1 MKLLRIG
8 EKGREKPAALDNN
21 GKIRDISSH
30 IKDLNPSTLNFETI
44 SKIQNIDLSSLP
56 EISSSERIGACITDP
71 GKFVAIGL
79 NYSDHAA
86 ETGAAVPT
94 EPIMFMKA
102 TSSICGPN
110 DDVEIVSG
118 SKKLDWEVELGIVI
132 GKNAKHISES
142 QSQEHIL
149 GYCLVN
155 DVSEREWQIEK
166 MGQWVKGK
174 SHDTYGPI
182 GPYLVTK
189 DEIKDVNNLNMTL
202 DVNGE
207 RMQTGNTNTM
217 IFNVDII
224 VSYVSKFMSLQA
236 GDIITTGTP
245 PGVGMGKKP
254 QIFLKAGDQMKLSI
268 DNLGDEVNSLEGS
281 FDLSTGNDS
290 DLNNNQTVDV
300 GDKDNS
306 AEILEEDPFPVKR
319 PFQKKSPAAPE
330 PEGHML
336 KKFSPAA
343 PEGHAFKKFLPAAP
357 GGHVQKIFRL
367 RRLPGISQIRFFPPF
382 RIFPP
387 FPLASENFPPFPL
400 PPFPNA

>member
-8 EKGREKPAALDNN
+8 SLGKEKPVILDKD
-21 GKIRDISSH
+21 GKYKDLSSH
-30 IKDLNPSTLNFETI
+30 IEDFNPNNLNFETF
-44 SKIQNIDLSSLP
+44 SKIQSLDHSSLP
-56 EISSSERIGACITDP
+56 EISKNERIGSCISRP

-79 NYSDHAA
+79 NFSDHAA
-86 ETGAAVPT
+86 ETGAKPPS

-110 DDVEIVSG
+110 DNIEIVSG
-118 SKKLDWEVELGIVI
+118 SKKLDWEVELGVVI
-132 GKNAKHISES
+132 GKNAKHISED
-142 QSQEHIL
+142 QSQDHIL

-189 DEIKDVNNLNMTL
+189 DEIKDINNLDMTL
-202 DVNGE
+202 DLNGK
-207 RMQTGNTNTM
+207 RMQSGNTSTM

-254 QIFLKAGDQMKLSI
+254 QIFLKEGDKLKLII
-268 DNLGDEVNSLEGS
+268 DNLGEQN
-281 FDLSTGNDS
+281 
-290 DLNNNQTVDV
+290 
-300 GDKDNS
+300 
-306 AEILEEDPFPVKR
+306 
-319 PFQKKSPAAPE
+319 
-330 PEGHML
+330 
-336 KKFSPAA
+336 
-343 PEGHAFKKFLPAAP
+343 
-357 GGHVQKIFRL
+357 
-367 RRLPGISQIRFFPPF
+367 SQIVA
-382 RIFPP
+382 I
-387 FPLASENFPPFPL
+387 
-400 PPFPNA
+400 

>member
-1 MKLLRIG
+1 MKLLRVG
-8 EKGREKPAALDNN
+8 EKGKEKPAILDAD

-30 IKDLNPSTLNFETI
+30 INDLNPENLNFETM
-44 SKIQNIDLSSLP
+44 SKIQSADTSRLPELSSNQRVG
-56 EISSSERIGACITDP
+56 SCITSP

-86 ETGAAVPT
+86 EVGADIPK

-102 TSSICGPN
+102 TSSMCGPN

-132 GKNAKHISES
+132 GKEAKHISES
-142 QSQEHIL
+142 QSQDHIL

-174 SHDTYGPI
+174 SHDTYGPT

-189 DEIKDVNNLNMTL
+189 DEIKDINNLKMML

-207 RMQTGNTNTM
+207 RMQTGNTSTM

-224 VSYVSKFMSLQA
+224 VSYVSKFMSLQP

-245 PGVGMGKKP
+245 PGVGMGRKP
-254 QIFLKAGDQMKLSI
+254 QVFLKAGDEMKLSI
-268 DNLGDEVNSLEGS
+268 ENLGEQNSK
-281 FDLSTGNDS
+281 
-290 DLNNNQTVDV
+290 VV
-300 GDKDNS
+300 
-306 AEILEEDPFPVKR
+306 AV
-319 PFQKKSPAAPE
+319 
-330 PEGHML
+330 
-336 KKFSPAA
+336 
-343 PEGHAFKKFLPAAP
+343 
-357 GGHVQKIFRL
+357 
-367 RRLPGISQIRFFPPF
+367 
-382 RIFPP
+382 
-387 FPLASENFPPFPL
+387 
-400 PPFPNA
+400 

>member
-8 EKGREKPAALDNN
+8 SKGKEKPAAIDKD

-30 IKDLNPSTLNFETI
+30 INDLNPNNLNFDTI
-44 SKIQNIDLSSLP
+44 SKIQSADLSNLP
-56 EISSSERIGACITDP
+56 ELSSSERIGSCITNP

-110 DDVEIVSG
+110 DDVEIVNG

-132 GKNAKHISES
+132 GKDAKHISEN

-166 MGQWVKGK
+166 LGQWVKGK

-189 DEIKDVNNLNMTL
+189 DEIKDVNNLNMIL

-207 RMQTGNTNTM
+207 RMQTGNTSTM

-224 VSYVSKFMSLQA
+224 VSYVSKFMSLQV

-254 QIFLKAGDQMKLSI
+254 QVFLKSGDKMRLSI
-268 DNLGDEVNSLEGS
+268 DDLGEQNSK
-281 FDLSTGNDS
+281 
-290 DLNNNQTVDV
+290 VV
-300 GDKDNS
+300 
-306 AEILEEDPFPVKR
+306 PV
-319 PFQKKSPAAPE
+319 
-330 PEGHML
+330 
-336 KKFSPAA
+336 
-343 PEGHAFKKFLPAAP
+343 
-357 GGHVQKIFRL
+357 
-367 RRLPGISQIRFFPPF
+367 
-382 RIFPP
+382 
-387 FPLASENFPPFPL
+387 
-400 PPFPNA
+400 

>member
-1 MKLLRIG
+1 MKLLRVG
-8 EKGREKPAALDNN
+8 EKGKEKPAILDAD

-30 IKDLNPSTLNFETI
+30 INDLNPENLNFETL
-44 SKIQNIDLSSLP
+44 SKIQSADTSSLP
-56 EISSSERIGACITDP
+56 ELSSNQRVGSCITSP

-86 ETGAAVPT
+86 EVGADIPK

-102 TSSICGPN
+102 TSSMCGPN

-132 GKNAKHISES
+132 GKEAKHISES
-142 QSQEHIL
+142 QSQDHIL

-174 SHDTYGPI
+174 SHDTYGPT

-189 DEIKDVNNLNMTL
+189 DEIKEINNLKMML

-207 RMQTGNTNTM
+207 RMQTGNTSTM

-224 VSYVSKFMSLQA
+224 VSYVSKFMSLQP

-245 PGVGMGKKP
+245 PGVGMGRKP
-254 QIFLKAGDQMKLSI
+254 QVFLKAGDEMKLSI
-268 DNLGDEVNSLEGS
+268 ENLGEQNSK
-281 FDLSTGNDS
+281 
-290 DLNNNQTVDV
+290 VV
-300 GDKDNS
+300 
-306 AEILEEDPFPVKR
+306 AV
-319 PFQKKSPAAPE
+319 
-330 PEGHML
+330 
-336 KKFSPAA
+336 
-343 PEGHAFKKFLPAAP
+343 
-357 GGHVQKIFRL
+357 
-367 RRLPGISQIRFFPPF
+367 
-382 RIFPP
+382 
-387 FPLASENFPPFPL
+387 
-400 PPFPNA
+400 

>member
-1 MKLLRIG
+1 MKLLRVG
-8 EKGREKPAALDNN
+8 EKGKEKPAILDTD

-30 IKDLNPSTLNFETI
+30 INDLNPENLNFETM
-44 SKIQNIDLSSLP
+44 SKIQSADTSNLPELSSNQRVG
-56 EISSSERIGACITDP
+56 SCIKSP

-86 ETGAAVPT
+86 EVGADIPK

-102 TSSICGPN
+102 TSSMCGPN

-132 GKNAKHISES
+132 GKEAKHISED
-142 QSQEHIL
+142 QSQDHIL

-174 SHDTYGPI
+174 SHDTYGPT

-189 DEIKDVNNLNMTL
+189 DEIKDINNLKMML

-207 RMQTGNTNTM
+207 RMQTGNTSTM

-224 VSYVSKFMSLQA
+224 VSYVSKFMSLQP

-245 PGVGMGKKP
+245 PGVGMGRKP
-254 QIFLKAGDQMKLSI
+254 QVFLKAGDEMKLSI
-268 DNLGDEVNSLEGS
+268 ENLGEQNSK
-281 FDLSTGNDS
+281 
-290 DLNNNQTVDV
+290 VV
-300 GDKDNS
+300 
-306 AEILEEDPFPVKR
+306 AV
-319 PFQKKSPAAPE
+319 
-330 PEGHML
+330 
-336 KKFSPAA
+336 
-343 PEGHAFKKFLPAAP
+343 
-357 GGHVQKIFRL
+357 
-367 RRLPGISQIRFFPPF
+367 
-382 RIFPP
+382 
-387 FPLASENFPPFPL
+387 
-400 PPFPNA
+400 

>member
-1 MKLLRIG
+1 MKLLRVG
-8 EKGREKPAALDNN
+8 FKGKEKPAAIDKE

-30 IKDLNPSTLNFETI
+30 INDLNPGNLNFETI
-44 SKIQNIDLSSLP
+44 SKIQSADLSNLP
-56 EISSSERIGACITDP
+56 ELSSSERIGSCIVNP

-94 EPIMFMKA
+94 EPIMFMNA
-102 TSSICGPN
+102 PSSICGPN

-118 SKKLDWEVELGIVI
+118 SKKLDWEVELGIII
-132 GKNAKHISES
+132 GKEAKHISES
-142 QSQEHIL
+142 QSQDHIL

-189 DEIKDVNNLNMTL
+189 EEIKDVNNLNMML

-224 VSYVSKFMSLQA
+224 VSCVSKFMSLQA

-268 DNLGDEVNSLEGS
+268 DNLGEQNSK
-281 FDLSTGNDS
+281 
-290 DLNNNQTVDV
+290 VV
-300 GDKDNS
+300 
-306 AEILEEDPFPVKR
+306 PV
-319 PFQKKSPAAPE
+319 
-330 PEGHML
+330 
-336 KKFSPAA
+336 
-343 PEGHAFKKFLPAAP
+343 
-357 GGHVQKIFRL
+357 
-367 RRLPGISQIRFFPPF
+367 
-382 RIFPP
+382 
-387 FPLASENFPPFPL
+387 
-400 PPFPNA
+400 